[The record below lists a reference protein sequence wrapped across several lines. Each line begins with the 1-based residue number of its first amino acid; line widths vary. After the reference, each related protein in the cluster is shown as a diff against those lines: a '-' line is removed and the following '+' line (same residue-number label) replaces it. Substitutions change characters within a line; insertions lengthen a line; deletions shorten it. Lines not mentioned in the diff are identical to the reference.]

1 MYTVVFVDGQPL
13 QIKTRFM
20 KAAVFFS
27 LLCNIIAS
35 EMLTIKKNLIKILI
49 STGNQ

>member
-20 KAAVFFS
+20 KAAVFFFS

-35 EMLTIKKNLIKILI
+35 EMLTIKKI
-49 STGNQ
+49 